1 MAVILASTKFPSTL
15 AEALK
20 EMMRLPGNFFLPI
33 EGAAVQVGDLTVAL
47 FAVGRD
53 DRTGYLYGLGAAQDR
68 QATCCSFCRRD
79 REGNWD
85 TVTLK
90 GSGWPEQWIAQNAEA
105 CFTGALR
112 AVDVLRNA
120 SWKTAVAC

>member
-1 MAVILASTKFPSTL
+1 MATILASAKFPSTL
-15 AEALK
+15 AEAQEGARL
-20 EMMRLPGNFFLPI
+20 LPGDFFLLI
-33 EGAAVQVGDLTVAL
+33 KGAAVKVEDLTVAL

-53 DRTGYLYGLGAAQDR
+53 TRTGYLYGLGAAQDR
-68 QATCCSFCRRD
+68 QATCRSLCRRD

-90 GSGWPEQWIAQNAEA
+90 GSGWPEEWIKQNADA

-120 SWKTAVAC
+120 SLQTAVAC